1 MAEQRPSGGLAA
13 LVLLLCACGEPGV
26 LVTLGDSGAG
36 GGAGGGVA
44 GGGEGG
50 GDEGGELLDGTCALT
65 ASPEAPEG
73 DWLDVDEGELVEL
86 ALRCTGELEL
96 DQVELTL
103 EGAPRA
109 STLDDGVFRWATDGA
124 DAGGYELLFTAR
136 QPGAEGMPESLLVP
150 LWVNDVPDADGAELV
165 DPQTYTREHGL
176 PVIHVDGTGGWSE
189 SYQAATVWWQGESYP
204 ANAKFRGASSVSYPK
219 PGYMLE
225 FEEDELDIDGFVE
238 GWGPDD
244 RDHLAL
250 LTPFD
255 DNSYVR
261 QKLVYDQWM
270 AMAEYWGEARLTPR
284 TFFVV
289 VYIDGRYKGLFMALD
304 RPDNE
309 FIRHM
314 GLDDTGNLY
323 KAVNHNANF
332 YLTDYYG
339 TPKSSLA
346 SGYEKKE
353 GSPESD
359 YADLEELVAFT
370 GGTPEAELVAQA
382 EDWFPLAEFM
392 DWFLLVSYSLSEDS
406 AGKNSY
412 LYHDP
417 STDRWRYIPWD
428 FNHSWGQNWYTL
440 RIDASYLNEYE
451 SRNRIFKAV
460 LDTPSAEAELWDR
473 FRAMRADGPFQLSWM
488 EGQLDAY
495 YAEIDRAATKD
506 WEVWA
511 HDYQTYSRWAS
522 YRNSY
527 GDWTDYEGEKAY
539 LYDWVADR
547 AALYDGYIP
556 D

>member
-1 MAEQRPSGGLAA
+1 MTERGTDRAWAGLG
-13 LVLLLCACGEPGV
+13 LLLSACGQPGV
-26 LVTLGDSGAG
+26 LVGLGDTG
-36 GGAGGGVA
+36 GGAGV
-44 GGGEGG
+44 GGGEVGG
-50 GDEGGELLDGTCALT
+50 GVGGDDGD
-65 ASPEAPEG
+65 PEPVDGLCEPAVDATPGEDG
-73 DWLDVDEGELVEL
+73 WVDVDEGDRVVLEL
-86 ALRCTGELEL
+86 ACTGELAL
-96 DQVELTL
+96 SQVDVSL

-109 STLDDGVFRWATDGA
+109 STLEEGVFEWATDGA
-124 DAGGYELLFTAR
+124 DAGGYELLFTVQ
-136 QPGAEGMPESLLVP
+136 QPGAQGLPETLRVS
-150 LWVNDVPDADGAELV
+150 LWVNDVPGADGAELV
-165 DPQTYTREHGL
+165 DPATYTREHGL
-176 PVIHVDGTGGWSE
+176 PVIHVDGTGSWSE
-189 SYQAATVWWQGESYP
+189 YYQAATVWWQGKEYP
-204 ANAKFRGASSVSYPK
+204 ANAKYRGASSVSYPK
-219 PGYMLE
+219 PGYLLE
-225 FEEDELDIDGFVE
+225 FEEDELDLDGHLE

-289 VYIDGRYKGLFMALD
+289 VYVDGRYRGLFMGLD

-339 TPKSSLA
+339 TAKSSLA

-359 YADLEELVAFT
+359 YSDLEQLVSFT
-370 GGTPEAELVAQA
+370 GSASDAQLVSQA
-382 EDWFPLAEFM
+382 EDWFPLDEFM
-392 DWFLLVSYSLSEDS
+392 DWFLLVTYSLSEDS

-440 RIDASYLNEYE
+440 RLSSSSINEFEYA
-451 SRNRIFKAV
+451 NRIFKAV
-460 LDTPSAEAELWDR
+460 LNTPSAEEALWDR
-473 FRAMRADGPFQLSWM
+473 FKAMRADGPFHPDWI

-495 YAEIDRAATKD
+495 FSQIDRAAAKD
-506 WEVWA
+506 WDTWA

-539 LYDWVADR
+539 LYEWTAER
-547 AALYDGYIP
+547 AELYAEYIP